1 MAKMPSSSSS
11 RRRGTEEGEGASAP
25 VNPGGQ
31 GLDGGPGQGKKE
43 RVGRRF
49 DPRPHLVPGWSV
61 AVRPRKP
68 AAARVS
74 ERRRRCRVAER
85 GRGVAARF
93 EAVGVVLGEGS
104 AASLIGGQGGGEM
117 LAGGKLAGGLMAW
130 GGEALCG
137 VNGGSE

>member
-1 MAKMPSSSSS
+1 MLFLLPSA
-11 RRRGTEEGEGASAP
+11 RNRG
-25 VNPGGQ
+25 GG
-31 GLDGGPGQGKKE
+31 GGPLRRSIPAARGSTAARDRGKRE

-85 GRGVAARF
+85 GRGVAAQF
-93 EAVGVVLGEGS
+93 EVAGVVLGGGS
-104 AASLIGGQGGGEM
+104 AASFIGGQGGG
-117 LAGGKLAGGLMAW
+117 AGSKLWAAST
-130 GGEALCG
+130 EVLC
-137 VNGGSE
+137 